1 MKIADPD
8 QRPASRLNYTP
19 CENAPG
25 IVIKDGGVGQRTIRR
40 GSRVR
45 AFVYGEELP
54 GTPTLPFGRWRAV
67 G

>member
-1 MKIADPD
+1 MKIAEKP
-8 QRPASRLNYTP
+8 PVPIPSSRRSP

-25 IVIKDGGVGQRTIRR
+25 IVIKDGGVGERVVQN

-54 GTPTLPFGRWRAV
+54 GTPTLPFGRWRVA

>member
-8 QRPASRLNYTP
+8 QMPVRRLNYTP

-25 IVIKDGGVGQRTIRR
+25 IVIKDGGVGERTIQR
-40 GSRVR
+40 GSRVH

-54 GTPTLPFGRWRAV
+54 GTPTLPFGRWRAAN
-67 G
+67 

>member
-1 MKIADPD
+1 MKISEKSPVTLK
-8 QRPASRLNYTP
+8 QSRLTP

-25 IVIKDGGVGQRTIRR
+25 IVIKDGGVGERTLKN

-54 GTPTLPFGRWRAV
+54 GAPTLPFGRWRAA